1 MILSHEHRFIFLKT
15 EKTAGTSIEI
25 ALSKICGA
33 EDVITPVVPEDEL
46 TRRRAGGRDPQN
58 FMIPFR
64 SYRAKDG
71 GRLVVRRRRARFF
84 HHASASFVRDH
95 IDADCWRSYFKF
107 CFERNPWDKVVSW
120 YYWRH
125 REEPRPTLSDF
136 VQSGAA
142 DRIRAFDVY
151 SIDDKI
157 AVDRVCRF
165 ERLDEELEQVARSIG
180 LPALPELPRAK
191 GGHRA
196 DRRSYRDALSPQDRA
211 RIACVYGREIAT
223 LGYEW

>member
-1 MILSHEHRFIFLKT
+1 MIVSHEHRFIFLKT

-33 EDVITPVVPEDEL
+33 EDVITPVVAEDEV
-46 TRRRAGGRDPQN
+46 TRRRAGGRGPQN
-58 FMIPFR
+58 FMIPFG
-64 SYRAKDG
+64 SYGARDW
-71 GRLVVRRRRARFF
+71 GRLAVRRRRARFF

-95 IDADCWRSYFKF
+95 LDADCWRSYFKF
-107 CFERNPWDKVVSW
+107 SFERNPWDKVVSW

-125 REEPRPTLSDF
+125 REEPRPTLSEF

-151 SIDDKI
+151 SIDDRV

-180 LPALPELPRAK
+180 LPALPELPHAK

-196 DRRSYRDALSPQDRA
+196 DRRSYRDALSPQDRE
-211 RIACVYGREIAT
+211 RIARVYGREIAT